1 MKRLVLALCLASSL
15 EAQDQASFYLTTGRD
30 TIFAERMTRTAT
42 DMRGEFIDRNRGVRM
57 SYLAA
62 LAADGSITTL
72 TTRYLRSAA
81 DTVGE
86 MAMFKVS
93 GDQILA
99 TMGSATSAATIPAIA
114 GVQLVI
120 NPSIGFLEQ
129 LIVRAKMLKGVEKV
143 TIPLFILGAPQP
155 VPATL
160 TFMGADSVVLDYA
173 SVSMRIAISPEGRLL
188 SGKVANQAVML
199 LRGPATERLMAER
212 KDYSVPGSAPYT
224 AEEVVVAGR
233 AGTFTLPKARI
244 GGRAAAIVTVNDTG
258 TADRD
263 GGPIAQSG
271 FRPFRELADTLGKR
285 GIAVLRLD
293 GRLDAEGIRA
303 AIAYL
308 RSRDEIDPNRVGVV
322 AHSNGVITA
331 SIGATE
337 WKIDGFSYEKPPSFA
352 VRKDVLGAI
361 AEWLSDRLR

>member
-1 MKRLVLALCLASSL
+1 LKSFLLALCLTSAL
-15 EAQDQASFYLTTGRD
+15 EAQEQTSFYLTNGKD

-42 DMRGEFIDRNRGVRM
+42 DLRGEFIDRNRGARM

-62 LAADGSITTL
+62 LGPDGSITTL
-72 TTRYLRSAA
+72 TTRYLRNAA

-93 GDQILA
+93 GDNILA
-99 TMGSATSAATIPAIA
+99 TMGSSATAATIPAIN

-120 NPSIGFLEQ
+120 NPSVGFIEQ

-173 SVSMRIAISPEGRLL
+173 SVSMRLVISPEGKLL
-188 SGKVANQAVML
+188 SGKVANQPVLL
-199 LRGPATERLMAER
+199 LRGPATGRLMDER

-233 AGTFTLPKARI
+233 AGTFTLPKART
-244 GGRAAAIVTVNDTG
+244 GGRAAAIVTLADSG

-263 GGPIAQSG
+263 GGPAAQPG
-271 FRPFRELADTLGKR
+271 YRPFRELADTLGKR

-293 GRLDAEGIRA
+293 GRLNADEIRA

-308 RSRDEIDPNRVGVV
+308 RSRDEIDPKRIGVV
-322 AHSNGVITA
+322 AHSNGTIAA

-361 AEWLSDRLR
+361 ADWLSEHFR